1 MGGVDKMDQAVAAYR
16 TITHYNK
23 GMGGVDKMDQ
33 AVAAYRTRM
42 RQRQWWWPIFA
53 YLLDVSVSNAWLL
66 MRKICPNSNLASSLL
81 VFRRSIAVDLLV
93 TDGKP
98 SSKGILNMC
107 KLCSLPVQTCKERW
121 KNIRTV
127 FLRHLRKKPPSGSAG
142 GIKKK
147 YYLADALHFLI
158 PFVKTSR
165 KQKGNLNLDCEL
177 NQSISDSDDDD
188 AGSKVQESQEIDPEV
203 QVTNTQPQ
211 LDETE
216 SPEPPRVSQSIHN
229 RFTAIKTKN
238 KQTDAEKSPLSKRK
252 INRQM
257 QRNPWWNT
265 LRQKK
270 HVLISQVKVRMRN
283 SCSACCLI

>member
-1 MGGVDKMDQAVAAYR
+1 M
-16 TITHYNK
+16 
-23 GMGGVDKMDQ
+23 
-33 AVAAYRTRM
+33 
-42 RQRQWWWPIFA
+42 
-53 YLLDVSVSNAWLL
+53 
-66 MRKICPNSNLASSLL
+66 
-81 VFRRSIAVDLLV
+81 
-93 TDGKP
+93 
-98 SSKGILNMC
+98 
-107 KLCSLPVQTCKERW
+107 QTCKERW

-177 NQSISDSDDDD
+177 NQSIADSDDDD

-238 KQTDAEKSPLSKRK
+238 KQTDAEKSLVEYFEAKKARLDKPSESADEKFLLSLLPDINLMNAHQKRRLKREILELIDKILLEDNSSDSGKSFGPPSVGSLSRSDTQYRPPSSFSYRSASDTQSTTINVSHVSDTQSPTVLSVPPLS
-252 INRQM
+252 
-257 QRNPWWNT
+257 PC
-265 LRQKK
+265 
-270 HVLISQVKVRMRN
+270 N
-283 SCSACCLI
+283 SDGYLYHTFA